1 MMLDDYSFGD
11 GFDELD
17 ELLRQFEN
25 LKAGRAHAFIDEDSF
40 ELLIEYY
47 DERDELR
54 QAMQVAELGVQQ
66 FPYSISLML
75 KKANL
80 LIEARKYHQA
90 LTTLDQIEAMGVKD
104 IAVCIYRTDAYLG
117 LNQHQ
122 KAISMLQEYMEQF
135 DGEDRVELLMELA
148 DVYDDCEAFDQVFEC
163 LKQALEVDPNHE
175 EALHKICFWTD
186 FTGRMEES
194 IRLHTHIVN
203 EYPYNHLAWFNLGTA
218 FQELKLYEKAI
229 DAYKYA
235 VAINDRF
242 EYAYRNLG
250 DVHIK
255 LKKYNEAIEH
265 LNKVLEISKPDD
277 IIYEAI
283 GHCFEKQKKF
293 DQARFHFRKAYHL
306 NPSDPR
312 YYYRTGITYIQENN
326 YQEAIRYMQ
335 IAHKLNPRNCD
346 YCLWL
351 GDCHL
356 QLEHDVEAME
366 CYLDAIRIRPN
377 SVKNRLHYL
386 RALFLAGYLEEGLHQ
401 VGISQDITGDK
412 SIYKYYQ
419 VAFLLELNRTQEA
432 LQILEQA
439 LILAPRQLK
448 KLLDLAPS
456 VLQHDAV
463 VQMLARYQVK
473 RRPS

>member
-1 MMLDDYSFGD
+1 MLEDYSFGD

-17 ELLRQFEN
+17 ELLQQFEN

-54 QAMQVAELGVQQ
+54 QAMQAVELGVQQ

-75 KKANL
+75 RKANL
-80 LIEARKYHQA
+80 LIETRQFYQA
-90 LTTLDQIEAMGVKD
+90 LEALDHIESLGVKD
-104 IAVCIYRTDAYLG
+104 IAICIFRTDAYLG
-117 LNQHQ
+117 LNQHP
-122 KAISMLQEYMEQF
+122 KAIRMLNEQIERF
-135 DGEDRVELLMELA
+135 EGEERVELLMELA
-148 DVYDDCEAFDQVFEC
+148 DVYDDCEDFDKVFDC
-163 LKQALEVDPNHE
+163 LKQALECDPNNE
-175 EALHKICFWTD
+175 EALHKVCFWTD

-218 FQELKLYEKAI
+218 YQELKLYEKAI

-255 LKKYNEAIEH
+255 MKKYADAIEY

-283 GHCFEKQKKF
+283 GHCFEKQKKY

-312 YYYRTGITYIQENN
+312 YYYRTGMTYVLEKNCK
-326 YQEAIRYMQ
+326 EAIRYMQ

-356 QLEHDVEAME
+356 QLQNDKEALE
-366 CYLDAIRIRPN
+366 SYLEAIRIRPG

-386 RALFLAGYLEEGLHQ
+386 RGLFVAGFLQEGLVQ
-401 VGISQDITGDK
+401 LELAAENTGAK
-412 SIYKYYQ
+412 SIYMYYR
-419 VAFLLELNRTQEA
+419 VAFLLELNRSKEA
-432 LQILEQA
+432 LLLLEQA

-448 KLLDLAPS
+448 KLLDLSAS

-463 VQMLARYQVK
+463 VELLSRYQIK
-473 RRPS
+473 RKPS